1 MCVYVW
7 VSLCGFLLSH
17 ALFQLELAGAFSPDQ
32 VNQIMVVSRKL
43 PRRDIRRRCESCLL
57 LRSVCAHCRALVL

>member
-7 VSLCGFLLSH
+7 VSLCGFLLSL

-43 PRRDIRRRCESCLL
+43 PRRDIRR
-57 LRSVCAHCRALVL
+57 CARAACCRAVFVPIATL